1 MAFEAAGRSCAV
13 LASALAASALIF
25 CGEAVSQAVT
35 SKPQI
40 YSCTLNG
47 KRITR
52 DRQIAECDQ
61 VEQRVMNSDGSVNR
75 IVPPTLTEEQVQER
89 DACTREAEA
98 DRVGRREE
106 SRRDRNLMQ
115 TYPDETGHRKSREK
129 SLDDSRTLVAKS
141 KDRIEVLLKDRKPLL
156 EEAEFYVGKPVP
168 LKLKLALDANDAG
181 LAAQKQLIQT
191 QEAEVKRIND
201 RYDTQLA
208 RLRKFWSGTP
218 PGSFYASPPLSAGC
232 TKAAA
237 LR

>member
-1 MAFEAAGRSCAV
+1 MASEAAGPWRAV
-13 LASALAASALIF
+13 LASALAVSALML
-25 CGEAVSQAVT
+25 CGEAAGQVGS
-35 SKPQI
+35 SKSQI

-61 VEQRVMNSDGSVNR
+61 VEQRVMNSDGSINR

-106 SRRDRNLMQ
+106 SRRDRSLMQ
-115 TYPDETGHRKSREK
+115 TYPDEASHRKSREK

-141 KDRIEVLLKDRKPLL
+141 KERIEVLLKDRKPLL
-156 EEAEFYVGKPVP
+156 EDAEFYVGKPVP

-191 QEAEVKRIND
+191 QEAEVNRIND
-201 RYDTQLA
+201 RYDKQLA
-208 RLRKFWSGTP
+208 RLRKFWTGTP
-218 PGSFYASPPLSAGC
+218 PGSLYSSPPLSPGC
-232 TKAAA
+232 TKSAA
-237 LR
+237 R

>member
-1 MAFEAAGRSCAV
+1 MAFEPAGPWRAV
-13 LASALAASALIF
+13 LAAVLAASALML
-25 CGEAVSQAVT
+25 CGEAAGQVVN

-75 IVPPTLTEEQVQER
+75 IVPPTLTEEQIQER
-89 DACTREAEA
+89 DACIREAEA
-98 DRVGRREE
+98 DRVGRREA

-115 TYPDETGHRKSREK
+115 TFPDEVTHRKSREK

-141 KDRIEVLLKDRKPLL
+141 KERIEVLLKDRKPLL
-156 EEAEFYVGKPVP
+156 EDAEFYVGKPLP

-201 RYDTQLA
+201 RYDLELI
-208 RLRKFWSGTP
+208 RLRKFWTGTP
-218 PGSFYASPPLSAGC
+218 HGSFYVSPPLSPGC
-232 TKAAA
+232 TKSAA
-237 LR
+237 R